1 MNLLHLK
8 YAVEVARTRSITMA
22 AENLYMGQPRLSRAI
37 KELEDS
43 LGITIFKRTAKGIVP
58 TPEGEIFL
66 THANRILDEVREVET
81 LYNPSAKEIQR
92 MNISIP
98 RAGYLAHALKQLVG
112 ELDLT
117 KQIEINYRETNSL
130 KAINNILQNNYN
142 LGIIRFAKEYEPY
155 FERFLSEKGLRS
167 EDIWE
172 FDPIVLLS
180 ESHMLAEKE
189 DLTFSDLVDCD
200 CVQLGHG
207 DPYVPSLP
215 LAEVRKGEFDEAI
228 NKHIFIYERA
238 SGYELLST
246 IPATFLLT
254 SPLPEINLKRYGL
267 VQRRLKGYNRPYKD
281 LLIRRENYKFTE
293 LDLDFIREIKRVRD
307 KVGNRVIR

>member
-43 LGITIFKRTAKGIVP
+43 LGITIFKRTSKGIVP

-66 THANRILDEVREVET
+66 SHANRILDEVREVET
-81 LYNPSAKEIQR
+81 LYNPYARDKQR

-117 KQIEINYRETNSL
+117 KEIEINYRETNSL
-130 KAINNILQNNYN
+130 KAINNILQNNYD
-142 LGIIRFAKEYEPY
+142 LGIIRYATEYEPH
-155 FERFLSEKGLRS
+155 FQRFLSEKGLRS
-167 EDIWE
+167 EDVWE
-172 FDPIVLLS
+172 FDPIVLMS
-180 ESHMLAEKE
+180 ENHMLAGKE
-189 DLTFSDLVDCD
+189 NLTFSDLVDCD

-215 LAEVRKGEFDEAI
+215 LAEVRKGEFPEEI
-228 NKHIFIYERA
+228 NKHLFIYERA
-238 SGYELLST
+238 SGYEILSS
-246 IPATFLLT
+246 IPTTFLLT
-254 SPLPEINLKRYGL
+254 SPMPEIILKRHGL
-267 VQRRLKGYNRPYKD
+267 VQRRLNGKARPYKD
-281 LLIRRENYKFTE
+281 VLIWRENYKFTE
-293 LDLDFIREIKRVRD
+293 LDQAFINEIKRVRD
-307 KVGNRVIR
+307 KVGTRKID

>member
-43 LGITIFKRTAKGIVP
+43 LGITIFKRTSKGIVP

-66 THANRILDEVREVET
+66 THANRILNEVREVET
-81 LYNPSAKEIQR
+81 IYNPYAKDKQR

-117 KQIEINYRETNSL
+117 KEIEINYRETNSL

-142 LGIIRFAKEYEPY
+142 LGIIRFAIEYEPY
-155 FERFLSEKGLRS
+155 FERFLSEKGLRW
-167 EDIWE
+167 EDVWE
-172 FDPIVLLS
+172 FDPIVLMS
-180 ESHMLAEKE
+180 REHMLAGKP
-189 DLTFSDLVDCD
+189 DLCFSDLVDCD

-215 LAEVRKGEFDEAI
+215 LAEVRKGEFPEEI
-228 NKHIFIYERA
+228 NKHLFIYERA
-238 SGYELLST
+238 SGYEILST
-246 IPATFLLT
+246 IPTTFLLT
-254 SPLPEINLKRYGL
+254 SPMPEIILKRYDL
-267 VQRRLKGYNRPYKD
+267 VQRRLKGGKRRYKD
-281 LLIRRENYKFTE
+281 VLIWRENYKFTE
-293 LDLDFIREIKRVRD
+293 LDQAFIQEIKRVRD
-307 KVGNRVIR
+307 KVGNRKID

>member
-43 LGITIFKRTAKGIVP
+43 LGIIIFRRTSKGIVP

-66 THANRILDEVREVET
+66 SHANRILDEVREVET
-81 LYNPSAKEIQR
+81 LYNPSGKDKQR

-117 KQIEINYRETNSL
+117 KEIEINYRETNSL
-130 KAINNILQNNYN
+130 KAINNILQNNYD
-142 LGIIRFAKEYEPY
+142 LGIIRFATEYEPY

-167 EDIWE
+167 EDLWE
-172 FDPIVLLS
+172 FYPIALMS
-180 ESHMLAEKE
+180 EEHMLARKV
-189 DLTFSDLVDCD
+189 DLRFSDFVDCD

-215 LAEVRKGEFDEAI
+215 LAEVRKGEFPEQI
-228 NKHIFIYERA
+228 NKHLFIYERA
-238 SGYELLST
+238 SGYEILSS
-246 IPATFLLT
+246 IPTTFLLS
-254 SPLPEINLKRYGL
+254 SPMPENILKRYGL
-267 VQRRLKGYNRPYKD
+267 VQRRLQGRQRSYKD
-281 LLIRRENYKFTE
+281 VLIWRENYKFTP
-293 LDLDFIREIKRVRD
+293 LDQSFITEVKRVRD
-307 KVGNRVIR
+307 KVGTRKID

>member
-43 LGITIFKRTAKGIVP
+43 LGITIFKRTSKGIVP

-66 THANRILDEVREVET
+66 SHAMRILDEVREVET
-81 LYNPSAKEIQR
+81 LYNPAGKDMQR

-98 RAGYLAHALKQLVG
+98 RASYLAHALKHLVAD
-112 ELDLT
+112 LDLT

-130 KAINNILQNNYN
+130 KAINNILQNNYD
-142 LGIIRFAKEYEPY
+142 LGIIRYAKEYEEP
-155 FERFLSEKGLRS
+155 FVHFLSEKGLRA

-172 FDPIVLLS
+172 FNPVVLMS
-180 ESHMLAEKE
+180 QEHMLAQKP
-189 DLTFSDLVDCD
+189 DLEFSDLVDCD

-215 LAEVRKGEFDEAI
+215 LAEVRKGEFPEEI
-228 NKHIFIYERA
+228 NKHLFIYERA
-238 SGYELLST
+238 SGYELLSC
-246 IPATFLLT
+246 IPTTFWLT
-254 SPLPEINLKRYGL
+254 SPVHDKLLRRHKL
-267 VQRRLKGYNRPYKD
+267 VQRKLKGWKRPYKD
-281 LLIRRENYKFTE
+281 VLIWRENYKFT
-293 LDLDFIREIKRVRD
+293 DLDQLFISEIKRARD
-307 KVGNRVIR
+307 EACEQPLP

>member
-43 LGITIFKRTAKGIVP
+43 LGITIFKRTSKGIVP
-58 TPEGEIFL
+58 TPEGELFL
-66 THANRILDEVREVET
+66 THAGRILDEVRAVET
-81 LYNPSAKEIQR
+81 LYNPSGKDKQR
-92 MNISIP
+92 MKISIP

-130 KAINNILQNNYN
+130 KAINNILQNNYD
-142 LGIIRFAKEYEPY
+142 LGIIRYATEYEPY

-167 EDIWE
+167 EVIWE
-172 FDPIVLLS
+172 FEPIALLS
-180 ESHMLAEKE
+180 KEHMLAGKE
-189 DLTFSDLVDCD
+189 DLHFSDLVDCD

-215 LAEVRKGEFDEAI
+215 LAEVRKAEFPESI
-228 NKHIFIYERA
+228 NKHLFIYERA
-238 SGYELLST
+238 SGYEILSS
-246 IPATFLLT
+246 IPTTFLLT
-254 SPLPEINLKRYGL
+254 SPMPEIILKRYGL
-267 VQRRLKGYNRPYKD
+267 VQRRLRGKNRPYKD
-281 LLIRRENYKFTE
+281 VLIWRENYKFTA
-293 LDLDFIREIKRVRD
+293 LDQDFIQEIKRVRD
-307 KVGNRVIR
+307 KVGNRTIL

>member
-43 LGITIFKRTAKGIVP
+43 LGITIFKRTSKGIVP

-81 LYNPSAKEIQR
+81 IYNPYAKDKQR

-117 KQIEINYRETNSL
+117 KEIEINYRETNSL

-142 LGIIRFAKEYEPY
+142 LGIIRFAIEYEPY
-155 FERFLSEKGLRS
+155 FERFLSEKGLRW
-167 EDIWE
+167 EDVWE
-172 FDPIVLLS
+172 FDPIVLMS
-180 ESHMLAEKE
+180 REHMLAGKP
-189 DLTFSDLVDCD
+189 DLCFSDLVDCD

-215 LAEVRKGEFDEAI
+215 LAEVRKGEFPEEI
-228 NKHIFIYERA
+228 NKHLFIYERA
-238 SGYELLST
+238 SGYEILST
-246 IPATFLLT
+246 IPTTFLLT
-254 SPLPEINLKRYGL
+254 SPMPEIILKRYDL
-267 VQRRLKGYNRPYKD
+267 VQRRLKGGKRRYKD
-281 LLIRRENYKFTE
+281 VLIWRENYKFTE
-293 LDLDFIREIKRVRD
+293 LDQAFIQEIKRVRD
-307 KVGNRVIR
+307 KVGNRKID

>member
-43 LGITIFKRTAKGIVP
+43 LGITIFKRTSKGIVP

-66 THANRILDEVREVET
+66 SHANRILDEVREVET
-81 LYNPSAKEIQR
+81 LYNPSAKDKQR

-98 RAGYLAHALKQLVG
+98 RASYLAHALKHLVAD
-112 ELDLT
+112 LDLT

-130 KAINNILQNNYN
+130 KAINNILQNNYD
-142 LGIIRFAKEYEPY
+142 LGIIRYAKTYEPH
-155 FERFLSEKGLRS
+155 FVHFLSEKGLRS
-167 EDIWE
+167 EDVWE
-172 FDPIVLLS
+172 FDPIILMS
-180 ESHMLAEKE
+180 AEHMLAEKP
-189 DLTFSDLVDCD
+189 DLEFSDLVDCD

-215 LAEVRKGEFDEAI
+215 LAEVRKGEFPDAI
-228 NKHIFIYERA
+228 NKHLFIYERA
-238 SGYELLST
+238 SGFELLSS
-246 IPATFLLT
+246 IPTTFLLT
-254 SPLPEINLKRYGL
+254 SPVPKKILSQYGL
-267 VQRRLKGYNRPYKD
+267 VQRKLKGRKRPYKD
-281 LLIRRENYKFTE
+281 VLIWRENYKFTQ
-293 LDLDFIREIKRVRD
+293 RD
-307 KVGNRVIR
+307 DCRIAEAQRARDEVSEEKQR

>member
-43 LGITIFKRTAKGIVP
+43 LGIIIFKRTSKGIVP

-66 THANRILDEVREVET
+66 SHANRILDEVWEVET
-81 LYNPSAKEIQR
+81 LYNPSAKNKQR

-117 KQIEINYRETNSL
+117 KEIEINYRETNSL
-130 KAINNILQNNYN
+130 KAINNILQNNYD
-142 LGIIRFAKEYEPY
+142 LGIIRFATEYEPY
-155 FERFLSEKGLRS
+155 FERFLSEKGLRT
-167 EDIWE
+167 EDLWE
-172 FDPIVLLS
+172 FDPIALMS
-180 ESHMLAEKE
+180 ADHMLAQKP
-189 DLTFSDLVDCD
+189 DLRFSDLVDCD

-215 LAEVRKGEFDEAI
+215 LAEVRKAEFPEEI
-228 NKHIFIYERA
+228 NKHLFIYERA
-238 SGYELLST
+238 SGYDILSS
-246 IPATFLLT
+246 IPTTFLLT
-254 SPLPEINLKRYGL
+254 SPMPERVLKRYNL
-267 VQRRLKGYNRPYKD
+267 VQRRIKGLKRPYKD
-281 LLIRRENYKFTE
+281 VLIWREHYKFTQ
-293 LDLDFIREIKRVRD
+293 LDQAFIQEIKRVRD
-307 KVGNRVIR
+307 KVGNRKID

>member
-43 LGITIFKRTAKGIVP
+43 LGIIIFKRTSKGIVP

-66 THANRILDEVREVET
+66 THAGRILDEVREVET
-81 LYNPSAKEIQR
+81 LYNPSGKDKQR

-130 KAINNILQNNYN
+130 KAINNILQNNYD
-142 LGIIRFAKEYEPY
+142 LGIIRYATEYEPY

-167 EDIWE
+167 EVIWE
-172 FDPIVLLS
+172 FEPIALLS
-180 ESHMLAEKE
+180 KEHMLAEKE
-189 DLTFSDLVDCD
+189 DLRFSDLVDCD

-215 LAEVRKGEFDEAI
+215 LAEVRKAEFPESI
-228 NKHIFIYERA
+228 NKHLFIYERA
-238 SGYELLST
+238 SGYEILST
-246 IPATFLLT
+246 IPTTFLLT
-254 SPLPEINLKRYGL
+254 SPMPEIILKRYGL
-267 VQRRLKGYNRPYKD
+267 VQRRLRGKNRPYKD
-281 LLIRRENYKFTE
+281 VLIWRENYKFTS
-293 LDLDFIREIKRVRD
+293 LDQDFIQEIKRVRD
-307 KVGNRVIR
+307 KVGTRTIL

>member
-8 YAVEVARTRSITMA
+8 YAAEVARTRSITVA

-43 LGITIFKRTAKGIVP
+43 LGITIFKRTSKGIVP

-66 THANRILDEVREVET
+66 SHAGRILEEVREVET
-81 LYNPSAKEIQR
+81 LYNPSAKDKQR

-142 LGIIRFAKEYEPY
+142 LGIIRYAKEYEPY
-155 FERFLSEKGLRS
+155 FARFLSEKGLRS
-167 EDIWE
+167 EVIWE
-172 FDPIVLLS
+172 FDPIVLFS
-180 ESHMLAEKE
+180 ADHILANKE
-189 DLTFSDLVDCD
+189 DLSFSDLVDCD
-200 CVQLGHG
+200 CVRLGHG

-228 NKHIFIYERA
+228 DKHIYIYERA

-246 IPATFLLT
+246 IPTTFLLT
-254 SPLPEINLKRYGL
+254 SPMPENILKRYNF
-267 VQRRLKGYNRPYKD
+267 VQRRLKDYNRPYVD
-281 LLIRRENYKFTE
+281 LLIWRENYKFSE
-293 LDLDFIREIKRVRD
+293 LDHAFIREIKRVRD
-307 KVGNRVIR
+307 KVARRVGE

>member
-43 LGITIFKRTAKGIVP
+43 LGIVIFKRTAKGIVP

-66 THANRILDEVREVET
+66 SHANRILDEVREVET
-81 LYNPSAKEIQR
+81 LYNPAAKNKQR

-117 KQIEINYRETNSL
+117 KEIEINYRETNSL
-130 KAINNILQNNYN
+130 KAVNNILQNNYD
-142 LGIIRFAKEYEPY
+142 LGIIRYATEYEPH
-155 FERFLSEKGLRS
+155 FQRFLSEKGLRA
-167 EDIWE
+167 EDLWE
-172 FDPIVLLS
+172 FDPIVLMS
-180 ESHMLAEKE
+180 AEHMLAKKE

-207 DPYVPSLP
+207 DPYVPTLP
-215 LAEVRKGEFDEAI
+215 LAEVRKAEFPEEI
-228 NKHIFIYERA
+228 NKHLFIYERA
-238 SGYELLST
+238 SGYEILSS
-246 IPATFLLT
+246 IPTTFLMS
-254 SPLPEINLKRYGL
+254 SPMPEIILKRYSL
-267 VQRRLKGYNRPYKD
+267 VQRRLKGKNRPYKD
-281 LLIRRENYKFTE
+281 VLIWRENYKFT
-293 LDLDFIREIKRVRD
+293 DLDKDFIQEIKRVRD
-307 KVGNRVIR
+307 KVGGRTIC

>member
-43 LGITIFKRTAKGIVP
+43 LGIIIFKRTAKGIVP

-81 LYNPSAKEIQR
+81 LYNPYAKDKQR

-98 RAGYLAHALKQLVG
+98 RAGYLAHALKLLVG

-117 KQIEINYRETNSL
+117 KEIEINYRETNSL
-130 KAINNILQNNYN
+130 KAINNILQNNYD
-142 LGIIRFAKEYEPY
+142 LGIIRYATEYEPY
-155 FERFLSEKGLRS
+155 FERILSEKGLRA
-167 EDIWE
+167 EDVWE
-172 FDPIVLLS
+172 FDPIVLMS
-180 ESHMLAEKE
+180 GEHMLAKKP
-189 DLTFSDLVDCD
+189 DLRFSDLVDCD

-207 DPYVPSLP
+207 DPYIPTLP
-215 LAEVRKGEFDEAI
+215 LAEVRKGEFPEEI
-228 NKHIFIYERA
+228 NKHLFIYERA
-238 SGYELLST
+238 SGYEILSS
-246 IPATFLLT
+246 IPTTFLLT
-254 SPLPEINLKRYGL
+254 SPMPEIILRRYGL
-267 VQRRLKGYNRPYKD
+267 VQRRIHGRKRPYKD
-281 LLIRRENYKFTE
+281 VLIWRENYKFTE
-293 LDLDFIREIKRVRD
+293 LDQDFIQEIKRVRD
-307 KVGNRVIR
+307 KVGTRKID

>member
-8 YAVEVARTRSITMA
+8 YAAEVARTRSITLA

-43 LGITIFKRTAKGIVP
+43 IGITIFKRTAKGIVP

-66 THANRILDEVREVET
+66 THANRILDEVRQVET
-81 LYNPSAKEIQR
+81 VYNPSARKIQS
-92 MNISIP
+92 MKISIP
-98 RAGYLAHALKQLVG
+98 RAGYLAHALKQLV
-112 ELDLT
+112 EDLDLT
-117 KQIEINYRETNSL
+117 KQIEIHYRETNSL

-142 LGIIRFAKEYEPY
+142 LGIIRYATEYEPY
-155 FERFLSEKGLRS
+155 FARFLSEKGLRS

-180 ESHMLAEKE
+180 EKHMLAEKE

-200 CVQLGHG
+200 CIQLGHG

-228 NKHIFIYERA
+228 DKHIFIYERA

-246 IPATFLLT
+246 IPTTFLLS
-254 SPLPEINLKRYGL
+254 SPMPEIILKRYGL
-267 VQRRLKGYNRPYKD
+267 VQRRLKGLHRPYKD
-281 LLIRRENYKFTE
+281 VLIRRENYTFT
-293 LDLDFIREIKRVRD
+293 DLDQAFIQEIKRVRD
-307 KVGNRVIR
+307 KVGRRALK

>member
-43 LGITIFKRTAKGIVP
+43 LGITIFKRTSKGIVP

-81 LYNPSAKEIQR
+81 IYNPYAKDKQR

-117 KQIEINYRETNSL
+117 KEIEINYRETNSL

-142 LGIIRFAKEYEPY
+142 LGIIRFATEYEPY
-155 FERFLSEKGLRS
+155 FERFLSEKGLRW
-167 EDIWE
+167 EDVWE
-172 FDPIVLLS
+172 FDPIVLMS
-180 ESHMLAEKE
+180 REHMLAGKP
-189 DLTFSDLVDCD
+189 DLCFSDLVDCD

-215 LAEVRKGEFDEAI
+215 LAEVRKGEFPEEI
-228 NKHIFIYERA
+228 NKHLFIYERA
-238 SGYELLST
+238 SGYEILST
-246 IPATFLLT
+246 IPTTFLLT
-254 SPLPEINLKRYGL
+254 SPMPEIILKRYDL
-267 VQRRLKGYNRPYKD
+267 VQRRLKGGKRRYKD
-281 LLIRRENYKFTE
+281 VLIWRENYKFTE
-293 LDLDFIREIKRVRD
+293 LDQAFIQEIKRVRD
-307 KVGNRVIR
+307 KVGNRKID

>member
-43 LGITIFKRTAKGIVP
+43 LGITIFKRTSKGIVP

-66 THANRILDEVREVET
+66 SHANRILDEVREVET
-81 LYNPSAKEIQR
+81 LYNPYAKDKQR
-92 MNISIP
+92 MNVSIP

-117 KQIEINYRETNSL
+117 KEIEINYRETNSL
-130 KAINNILQNNYN
+130 KAINNILQNNYD
-142 LGIIRFAKEYEPY
+142 LGIIRFATEYEPY
-155 FERFLSEKGLRS
+155 FERFLLEKGLRT
-167 EDIWE
+167 EDLWE
-172 FDPIVLLS
+172 FDPIALMS
-180 ESHMLAEKE
+180 AEHMLAKKE
-189 DLTFSDLVDCD
+189 DLRFSDFVDCD

-215 LAEVRKGEFDEAI
+215 LAEVRKGEFPDEI
-228 NKHIFIYERA
+228 NKHLFIYERA
-238 SGYELLST
+238 SGYEILSS
-246 IPATFLLT
+246 IPTTFLLT
-254 SPLPEINLKRYGL
+254 SPMPENILKRYGL
-267 VQRRLKGYNRPYKD
+267 VQRRLKDKRRSYKD
-281 LLIRRENYKFTE
+281 VLIWRENYKFTE
-293 LDLDFIREIKRVRD
+293 LDQAFIKEIKRVRD
-307 KVGNRVIR
+307 KVGTRKID

>member
-43 LGITIFKRTAKGIVP
+43 LGIVIFKRTAKGIVP

-66 THANRILDEVREVET
+66 SHANRILDEVREVET
-81 LYNPSAKEIQR
+81 LYNPAAKNKQR

-117 KQIEINYRETNSL
+117 KEIEINYRETNSL
-130 KAINNILQNNYN
+130 KAINNILQNNYD
-142 LGIIRFAKEYEPY
+142 LGIIRYATEYEPH
-155 FERFLSEKGLRS
+155 FQRFLSEKGLRA
-167 EDIWE
+167 EDLWE
-172 FDPIVLLS
+172 FDPIVLMS
-180 ESHMLAEKE
+180 AEHMLAKKE

-207 DPYVPSLP
+207 DPYVPTLP
-215 LAEVRKGEFDEAI
+215 LAEVRKAEFPEEI
-228 NKHIFIYERA
+228 NKHLFIYERA
-238 SGYELLST
+238 SGYEILSS
-246 IPATFLLT
+246 IPTTFLMS
-254 SPLPEINLKRYGL
+254 SPMPEIILKRYSL
-267 VQRRLKGYNRPYKD
+267 VQRRLKGKNRPYKD
-281 LLIRRENYKFTE
+281 VLIWRENYKFT
-293 LDLDFIREIKRVRD
+293 DLDKDFIQEIKRVRD
-307 KVGNRVIR
+307 KVGGRTIC

>member
-43 LGITIFKRTAKGIVP
+43 LGIIIFKRTSKGIVP

-66 THANRILDEVREVET
+66 THAGRILDEVREVET
-81 LYNPSAKEIQR
+81 LYNPSGKDKQR

-117 KQIEINYRETNSL
+117 KEIEINYRETNSL

-142 LGIIRFAKEYEPY
+142 
-155 FERFLSEKGLRS
+155 
-167 EDIWE
+167 
-172 FDPIVLLS
+172 
-180 ESHMLAEKE
+180 
-189 DLTFSDLVDCD
+189 
-200 CVQLGHG
+200 
-207 DPYVPSLP
+207 
-215 LAEVRKGEFDEAI
+215 
-228 NKHIFIYERA
+228 
-238 SGYELLST
+238 
-246 IPATFLLT
+246 
-254 SPLPEINLKRYGL
+254 
-267 VQRRLKGYNRPYKD
+267 
-281 LLIRRENYKFTE
+281 
-293 LDLDFIREIKRVRD
+293 
-307 KVGNRVIR
+307 